1 MNFLP
6 SKSTLISTLIS
17 KTHFWHIFKNNL
29 DFKATW
35 IFSHVNKF
43 TVSHSLVLRR
53 VQILFPWT
61 IGCYFRRNDLKL
73 LSDETTLW
81 SIFQGVKN
89 RLAFIHK
96 WFFNIEDLQ
105 RPDWICG
112 SSLSTFPLTSGIE
125 ISHILWGVDLLFLQA
140 NWSWIHCC
148 QPPSLWLHLQVYFQL
163 ILSLYY
169 SKPIQLLEASSP
181 IRLIAFPL
189 WSSSLNFIEK
199 WRGIHKK
206 RLVANPKAKG
216 IHPT

>member
-1 MNFLP
+1 M
-6 SKSTLISTLIS
+6 
-17 KTHFWHIFKNNL
+17 
-29 DFKATW
+29 
-35 IFSHVNKF
+35 
-43 TVSHSLVLRR
+43 SHSLVLRR
-53 VQILFPWT
+53 VQILFLWT

-140 NWSWIHCC
+140 NWSWINCC

-206 RLVANPKAKG
+206 RLVANPKAKV